1 MVFYSLYKNY
11 NIYMED
17 DEARLW
23 LFSLLYVGYIMYL
36 NYIQNLSIV
45 RKDWQDMKCNPL
57 FLLLD
62 SFVSTPSQSELSF
75 KKCVIQAKDKQIT
88 STTGTSNTGTTPTTT
103 TPTTSETLPI
113 NPANIPNPFGL

>member
-1 MVFYSLYKNY
+1 
-11 NIYMED
+11 MED
-17 DEARLW
+17 DEASLW
-23 LFSLLYVGYIMYL
+23 LFCLLYIGYIMYL

-75 KKCVIQAKDKQIT
+75 KKCVIQAKNKQINSSNSNVT
-88 STTGTSNTGTTPTTT
+88 NNNTPNTGATTGTNTNNCNTGTTNTATSIVDPASLL
-103 TPTTSETLPI
+103 TPFSLE
-113 NPANIPNPFGL
+113 

>member
-1 MVFYSLYKNY
+1 
-11 NIYMED
+11 MED

-23 LFSLLYVGYIMYL
+23 LFSLLYVAYIMYL

-75 KKCVIQAKDKQIT
+75 KKCVIQAKDKQIK

-103 TPTTSETLPI
+103 TTTTTETLPI
-113 NPANIPNPFGL
+113 DPATLLTPFSL